1 MKPKM
6 ALQLVNRYCTL
17 QRRIIAI
24 KKELSEHLHRCDGIN
39 GLRNKVD
46 DKGWPTDGWKDDPIH
61 LPGWVQEEAEEIG
74 YKRGGYRMQGP
85 TIIGERHQAECPH
98 CFAAVQLIRER
109 LVLRKSLGAVKTAMT
124 THGAPKP

>member
-17 QRRIIAI
+17 QRRINAI
-24 KKELSEHLHRCDGIN
+24 KKELSEQLRQCAGVG
-39 GLRNKVD
+39 GLRNKANTD
-46 DKGWPTDGWKDDPIH
+46 GWPVEGWKDDPIH
-61 LPGWVQEEAEEIG
+61 LANWMQEEAEETG
-74 YKRGGYRMQGP
+74 HRRGGFRVNGP
-85 TIIGERHQAECPH
+85 TIIGDRHQAECPH
-98 CFAAVQLIRER
+98 CFAAVGLIRER